1 MLVRLGLDD
10 DRDKSFDCGNNDLND
25 FFFTDSRV
33 ACKELVSVT
42 YAFIEDDKTYAFF
55 SISNDSVKRELLT
68 GSAYRRVAQKVP
80 RGKQYSGLPA
90 VKIGRLGVSSDWH
103 KQGIGTTIL
112 SFIKAWFT
120 DGNNK
125 TGCRFILVDAINDV
139 CAIEFYKKNGFIFLS
154 SKDEGDKT
162 RLMFFDLVTF
172 KPDNLN
178 P

>member
-1 MLVRLGLDD
+1 MLVRLGFDD
-10 DRDKSFDCGNNDLND
+10 ERDKSFDCGNNDLND

-55 SISNDSVKRELLT
+55 SISNDAVKRELLT
-68 GSAYRRVAQKVP
+68 GSAFKRVAKKVP

-90 VKIGRLGVSSDWH
+90 VKIGRLGVCSELH
-103 KQGIGTTIL
+103 KKGLGTEIL

-125 TGCRFILVDAINDV
+125 TGCRFILVDAINDA
-139 CAIEFYKKNGFIFLS
+139 CTITFYQKNGFIFLS